1 MNWLMLLALNFD
13 TNGGGGVVILWD
25 SVDEAILSLD
35 TDHVF
40 VDGYVVRNIVFVG
53 LVDFTIFV

>member
-1 MNWLMLLALNFD
+1 MLLALNFD
-13 TNGGGGVVILWD
+13 INGGGGVVILRD
-25 SVDEAILSLD
+25 SVDGAILSLD

-53 LVDFTIFV
+53 LVDFSIFV